1 MTATNGKHDDARPV
15 MRWTRE
21 GFTGDSTYIERPHY
35 PPEFTSVEG
44 PHAPHRLRVGEVA
57 PADRDDPAALPTP
70 LLAARTG
77 FRLSVS
83 GRAAP
88 TPFLVSNVEADEIHF
103 VQDGVLEF
111 ATDQGTLRGG
121 PGDFVC
127 IPRAIAY
134 RVTPLQTPTRSL
146 VLELP
151 GAVSLG
157 DPALWAGD
165 VERAAADAPS
175 WADGGDTVVLVK
187 AFDGVTRYVRP
198 HNPLARVALHDGTI
212 PVWKLNVRS
221 LLVNPNGPPS
231 PFAVSR
237 DNAELLYNLSANPR
251 GRPPIHVNADYD
263 EIIYYFAGPGAWG
276 AVREPGTLT
285 WVPKGI
291 IHHGPQ
297 ENVPEGYVAWLL
309 DSRGTLRLTPA
320 GQAAAELMET
330 GQYGRHPSAAGAP
343 LPVASVLG

>member
-1 MTATNGKHDDARPV
+1 MAATNGKHDSARPV

-35 PPEFTSVEG
+35 APEYTSVEG
-44 PHAPHRLRVGEVA
+44 PHAPHRLRVDAVA
-57 PADRDDPAALPTP
+57 AADRADPAALPTP
-70 LLAARTG
+70 VLAARTG

-88 TPFLVSNVEADEIHF
+88 MPFVVSNVEADEVHF
-103 VQDGVLEF
+103 VQQGALEF
-111 ATDQGTLRGG
+111 ATDHGTLRGG

-134 RVTPLQTPTRSL
+134 RVTPLQAPTLSV

-165 VERAAADAPS
+165 VERAAFDAPS
-175 WADGGDTVVLVK
+175 GPDGETVVLVK
-187 AFDGVTRYVRP
+187 AFDGITRYVRP
-198 HNPLARVALHDGTI
+198 HNPLARLALRDGTI

-221 LLVNPNGPPS
+221 LLVNPAGPPS

-263 EIIYYFAGPGAWG
+263 EVIYYMAGPGAWG

-297 ENVPEGYVAWLL
+297 EDVPEGYVAWLL

-330 GQYGRHPSAAGAP
+330 GQYGRHPRAAAAP
-343 LPVASVLG
+343 LPAASALG

>member
-1 MTATNGKHDDARPV
+1 MAEANGTHEGARPV

-21 GFTGDSTYIERPHY
+21 GFTGDSTRIERPHY
-35 PPEFTSVEG
+35 APEFTAVEG
-44 PHAPHRLRVGEVA
+44 PHAPHRLRIGEVA
-57 PADRDDPAALPTP
+57 LADRDDPAALPTP
-70 LLAARTG
+70 VLAARSG

-88 TPFLVSNVEADEIHF
+88 MPFAVSNVEADEVHF
-103 VQDGVLEF
+103 VQEGVLEF
-111 ATDQGTLRGG
+111 ATDHGSLRGG

-127 IPRAIAY
+127 IPRAITY
-134 RVTPLQTPTRSL
+134 RLAPVQGPTLSV
-146 VLELP
+146 VLEMP

-157 DPALWAGD
+157 DPGLWAGD
-165 VERAAADAPS
+165 VERAAFDAPS
-175 WADGGDTVVLVK
+175 PSDGETVVLVK
-187 AFDGVTRYVRP
+187 AFDGITRYVRP
-198 HNPLARVALHDGTI
+198 HNPLARLALRDGTI

-221 LLVNPNGPPS
+221 LLVDPSGPPS
-231 PFAVSR
+231 PFAISR

-263 EIIYYFAGPGAWG
+263 EVIYYFAGPGAWG
-276 AVREPGTLT
+276 AVAEPGMLT

-297 ENVPEGYVAWLL
+297 EDVPEGYVAWLL

-330 GQYGRHPSAAGAP
+330 GQYGRHPRAAGAA
-343 LPVASVLG
+343 LVLGSA

>member
-1 MTATNGKHDDARPV
+1 

-35 PPEFTSVEG
+35 APEFTRVQG
-44 PHAPHRLRVGEVA
+44 PHAPHRVRLDALA
-57 PADRDDPAALPTP
+57 PADRADAAALPTTI
-70 LLAARTG
+70 LAARSG
-77 FRLSVS
+77 CRLSVS

-88 TPFLVSNVEADEIHF
+88 MPFIASNVEADEIHF
-103 VQDGVLEF
+103 VQAGTLEF

-134 RVTPLQTPTRSL
+134 RVTPVQTPALSV

-157 DPALWAGD
+157 DPTRWAGD
-165 VERAAADAPS
+165 VERAAFDAPS
-175 WADGGDTVVLVK
+175 GADGETEVLVK
-187 AFDGVTRYVRP
+187 AFDGITRYVRP
-198 HNPLARVALHDGTI
+198 HNPLARLAPRRGAI

-221 LLVNPNGPPS
+221 LLVDPSGPPS
-231 PFAVSR
+231 PFAATR
-237 DNAELLYNLSANPR
+237 DSAELLYNLSANPR
-251 GRPPIHVNADYD
+251 GRPPVHVNADYD
-263 EIIYYFAGPGAWG
+263 EVIYYFAGPGAWG
-276 AVREPGTLT
+276 AVNEPGTLT

-291 IHHGPQ
+291 THHGPQ

-320 GQAAAELMET
+320 GQAAADLMET
-330 GQYGRHPSAAGAP
+330 GQYGRHSSTAVAPVAAG
-343 LPVASVLG
+343 

>member
-1 MTATNGKHDDARPV
+1 MAEGNGVHDGSRPV

-35 PPEFTSVEG
+35 APEFTRVEG

-57 PADRDDPAALPTP
+57 AADRDDAAALPTP
-70 LLAARTG
+70 VLAARTG

-88 TPFLVSNVEADEIHF
+88 MPFAVSNVEADEVHF
-103 VQDGVLEF
+103 VQAGSLAF
-111 ATDQGTLRGG
+111 ATDHGTLVGG

-127 IPRAIAY
+127 IPRAITY
-134 RVTPLQTPTRSL
+134 RVTPIQTPTWSV

-157 DPALWAGD
+157 DPGLWAGD
-165 VERAAADAPS
+165 VARAAFDAPS
-175 WADGGDTVVLVK
+175 PPDGETVVLIK
-187 AFDGVTRYVRP
+187 AFDGITRYVRP
-198 HNPLARVALHDGTI
+198 HNPLARVALRDGLI

-221 LLVNPNGPPS
+221 LLVNPEGPPS
-231 PFAVSR
+231 PFAASR
-237 DNAELLYNLSANPR
+237 DSAELLYNLSANPR

-263 EIIYYFAGPGAWG
+263 EVIYYFAGPGAWG
-276 AVREPGTLT
+276 AVTEPGTLT
-285 WVPKGI
+285 WVPKGT

-297 ENVPEGYVAWLL
+297 EDVPEGYVAWLL

-320 GQAAAELMET
+320 GYAAAELMET
-330 GQYGRHPSAAGAP
+330 GQYGRHPSAAGE
-343 LPVASVLG
+343 PVAAG